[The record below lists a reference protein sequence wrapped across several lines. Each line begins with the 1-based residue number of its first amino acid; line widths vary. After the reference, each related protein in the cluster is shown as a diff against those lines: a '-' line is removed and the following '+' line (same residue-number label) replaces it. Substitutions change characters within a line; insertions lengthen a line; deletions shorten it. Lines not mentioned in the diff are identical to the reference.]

1 MVAKAADVVAV
12 EIDGPLNEA
21 HYFRPLGRRVRGRF
35 DAHRV
40 AGDTGRLVQAWPDP
54 IPGQRIGVDVAAGEG
69 FIEESLCDPQHAALK
84 AKAERVG
91 AVGPPREVFAGVHV
105 PTWLFWLRQA
115 VEAGIARIVQ
125 GTLPATIDGSP
136 QREFITPKAADPID
150 RLAVAMERQ
159 NELLLKLLTKRNL
172 EA

>member
-1 MVAKAADVVAV
+1 MVKVADGVVAV

-21 HYFRPLGRRVRGRF
+21 HYFRPLGRRLRGRF

-40 AGDTGRLVQAWPDP
+40 AGDTGRLVQRWPDP

-69 FIEESLCDPQHAALK
+69 FIEESLHDPQHAAVK
-84 AKAERVG
+84 SKAEKVG
-91 AVGPPREVFAGVHV
+91 AVGPPRETFAGVHV

-125 GTLPATIDGSP
+125 GTLPEKIEGAQT
-136 QREFITPKAADPID
+136 EFITQRQTDPVE

-159 NELLLKLLTKRNL
+159 NELLLKLLNK
-172 EA
+172 